1 MATLLSP
8 GVSVTI
14 IDETVNVGSNPGT
27 IPLIVFA
34 SAENK
39 TIPDGSGIAS
49 GTIKSSANK
58 LYAVT
63 SQREVLQLFGNPQFK
78 SIGGTP
84 VNGDP
89 TNEYGILA
97 AHSYLGASNLVYM
110 VRADIDLNNLQPSIS
125 EPTTPAAAGT
135 LWLDMTETKLG
146 LFKNNGTSF
155 VSEEVDRIFL
165 EEDVSAIVPTDDDT
179 EAVGYSDG
187 VLTYYYHETI
197 PGTGGA
203 PDVEIWT
210 SDLPG
215 YKVSP
220 IWPNIGA
227 DGEYWLKTTASAN
240 GADYKIKR
248 KSATTG
254 EWELI
259 ECPVF
264 DSESSANTYYGSRL
278 QIGRVYAEYDTVT
291 AEVTFKSVTSMS
303 PTTWSTMTNL
313 IGSYLPPTNGPVN
326 DTYWY
331 NPEIGVDGQGKS
343 SVDLL
348 VNTTSNKWES
358 VNLPGYHYDNSTGS
372 ALSLFQDTL
381 PVLYMQPFNPFDGAI
396 FPHTSGVLENGDIWI
411 DTRDID
417 NYPLMYKYRS
427 GVWVNI
433 NLADQS
439 TPDGIVFRDA
449 RPSPDYVAAIGAP
462 VTQDDPDLDPDSPDS
477 AEYAIG
483 TLLWNTRFSSRNV
496 KIYHENYVYQGV
508 NVGPRWVTASGNNLD
523 GSPIFG
529 ENAQKAMILKAI
541 NETLVSNEDLRSEN
555 VYFNLLAVP
564 GYPEVTQSMITL
576 AIDRKETVFVIGD
589 TPMTLPSQSTAI
601 QSWVTNANNATV
613 TGDDGIATTYSY
625 ISFNYPGAALT
636 TNVDGSTVVVPTSHT
651 ALRTYAYN
659 DQVSYQWYAPA
670 GEARGVITNA
680 TSVGYIDAEGEY
692 VSVGLTNAQRD
703 LLYVNN
709 INPIA
714 QFPGQNPMF
723 YGQKTRNLSD
733 SALSR
738 VNVARLVVYLR
749 EMLDRMSRRFL
760 FEFNDSITRKAFKDV
775 VDKFLGELLTLRA
788 LGDFITVCDTS
799 NNTPAR
805 IDRNELWMDIAIQPA
820 RVAEFIYL
828 PIRLRNTGSF

>member
-14 IDETVNVGSNPGT
+14 IDETVNVGANPGT

-39 TIPDGSGIAS
+39 TIPDGTGIAS
-49 GTIKSSANK
+49 GTIKSASNK
-58 LYAVT
+58 IFAVT
-63 SQREVLQLFGNPQFK
+63 SQREVLQLFGNPIFN

-89 TNEYGILA
+89 TNEYGLLS

-110 VRADIDLNNLQPSIS
+110 VRADIDLNKLQPSIN
-125 EPTTPAAAGT
+125 EPTTPADAGT

-146 LFKNNGTSF
+146 LFKNNGTAY
-155 VSEEVDRIFL
+155 VSEAVDRIFL
-165 EEDVSAIVPTDDDT
+165 EEDVSVIVPTNDDVD
-179 EAVGYSDG
+179 AVGYGDG
-187 VLTYYYHETI
+187 IMTYYYHETI
-197 PGTGGA
+197 PGTGGD
-203 PDVEIWT
+203 PDVEIWS

-215 YKVSP
+215 YRVGP
-220 IWPNIGA
+220 IWPNAGVSG
-227 DGEYWLKTTASAN
+227 DYWLKTTAAAN
-240 GADYKIKR
+240 GADYKVKR

-254 EWELI
+254 EWELL
-259 ECPVF
+259 ECPALA
-264 DSESSANTYYGSRL
+264 SESDAATYYGSRL
-278 QIGRVYAEYDTVT
+278 QIGRIFAEYDTTT
-291 AEVTFKSVTSMS
+291 AQVLFKQVTSVS
-303 PTTWSTMTNL
+303 PVTWSLMSDL
-313 IGSYLPPTNGPVN
+313 IGSYLPPVGGPVN
-326 DTYWY
+326 DSYWY

-343 SVDLL
+343 SVDIL
-348 VNTTSNKWES
+348 VNTTMNKWES
-358 VNLPGYHYDNSTGS
+358 VNLPGYHFTASTGA
-372 ALSLFQDTL
+372 ALPAFQDTL
-381 PVLYMQPFNPFDGAI
+381 PVLYMQPFNPIDGAI
-396 FPHTSGVLENGDIWI
+396 FPHVSGVLANGDLWI
-411 DTRDID
+411 DTREVD
-417 NYPLMYKYRS
+417 NYPLIYKYRS
-427 GVWVNI
+427 GVWVQI

-439 TPDGIVFRDA
+439 TPDGILFRDA
-449 RPSPDYVAAIGAP
+449 RPSPDFIAAVGAP
-462 VTQDDPDLDPDSPDS
+462 VKQDDPDLDPDAPDS

-496 KIYHENYVYQGV
+496 KVFHENYVYQGV
-508 NVGPRWVTASGNNLD
+508 TVGPRWVSISGNNLD

-529 ENAQKAMILKAI
+529 SNAQKAVITTAI

-555 VYFNLLAVP
+555 IFYNLLAVP

-576 AIDRKETVFVIGD
+576 GIDRKETLFILGD
-589 TPMTLPSQSTAI
+589 TPMSLPSQSTAI
-601 QSWVTNANNATV
+601 QNWVTNANNATV
-613 TGDDGIATTYSY
+613 TGDDGIVTSYSY

-636 TNVDGSTVVVPTSHT
+636 TNVDGSTVVVPSTHA

-670 GEARGVITNA
+670 GEARGVVTNA
-680 TSVGYIDAEGEY
+680 TSVGFIDGEGEY
-692 VSVGLTNAQRD
+692 VPVGLTNAQRD

-723 YGQKTRNLSD
+723 YGQKTRNLTD

-760 FEFNDSITRKAFKDV
+760 FEFNDSITRKSFKDV
-775 VDKFLGELLTLRA
+775 VDKFLGELITLRA
-788 LGDFITVCDTS
+788 LTDFITVCDGS

-805 IDRNELWMDIAIQPA
+805 IDRNELWMDIAIQPN
-820 RVAEFIYL
+820 RVAEFIYI